1 MIIATLIENGEDP
14 MRSCWIRQKACQ
26 IWQDL
31 LTNRPKTCR
40 LQLRFCQSLLQFLVR
55 LVCSSFGGEKQR
67 LDSPLL
73 PPPPLP
79 RKLDSKCANLL
90 LITTTT
96 ISNWFRL
103 SHSSRSVYQIPWI
116 TLIPIEKLNR
126 KLKKEKEKEK
136 EEEEARIMHEEMKE
150 N

>member
-1 MIIATLIENGEDP
+1 MIIATLIENGEDL

-26 IWQDL
+26 IWQYL
-31 LTNRPKTCR
+31 LMNRPKTCR

-73 PPPPLP
+73 PPPLP

-90 LITTTT
+90 SITTTT

-103 SHSSRSVYQIPWI
+103 GHSSRSVCQIPWT

-136 EEEEARIMHEEMKE
+136 KKKKKQESCMKK
-150 N
+150 